1 MKAILLVEDT
11 EDDVFFFKRALER
24 KGITHP
30 VHVVNDGEAALNYL
44 RGKDTYADRVKYP
57 LPDLIFLD
65 INLPKLDGHE
75 VLDWLRTHID
85 IPYLPVVMMSNSTR
99 QEDVDSA
106 YRHGANAYLV
116 KPSDSDSLEGI
127 LQLTIDYWFK
137 VMASPT
143 SSFNRM
149 AEKREQSLRS

>member
-1 MKAILLVEDT
+1 MARLR
-11 EDDVFFFKRALER
+11 F
-24 KGITHP
+24 
-30 VHVVNDGEAALNYL
+30 NYL
-44 RGKDTYADRVKYP
+44 RGKDTVCRPQQISPAGYD
-57 LPDLIFLD
+57 FLD

-75 VLDWLRTHID
+75 VLDWLRTHVD

-127 LQLTIDYWFK
+127 LQLTIDYSFK

-149 AEKREQSLRS
+149 AERREQSLRS